1 MGRILVVDDDASI
14 RDLLTAAFE
23 IEGHE
28 VATLPD
34 GSEAVERTAAWQPHV
49 LILDVMM
56 PGRDGFEVLDD
67 LKGDARTRDV
77 PVVMLTALEGADGEE
92 RGIAGGAAYYVHK
105 PFHLDLFVATVEM
118 CMLDDGTDVPVENA
132 DITLIRDQLGD
143 L

>member
-14 RDLLTAAFE
+14 RDLLTTALE
-23 IEGHE
+23 VEGHE
-28 VATLPD
+28 VVALPD
-34 GSEAVERTAAWQPHV
+34 GSAVVAQAADWRPHV
-49 LILDVMM
+49 IILDVMM

-67 LKGDARTRDV
+67 LKAEARTKDV

-92 RGIAGGAAYYVHK
+92 RGMAAGAAYYVHK

-118 CMLDDGTDVPVENA
+118 CMLDDDTGGPTENA